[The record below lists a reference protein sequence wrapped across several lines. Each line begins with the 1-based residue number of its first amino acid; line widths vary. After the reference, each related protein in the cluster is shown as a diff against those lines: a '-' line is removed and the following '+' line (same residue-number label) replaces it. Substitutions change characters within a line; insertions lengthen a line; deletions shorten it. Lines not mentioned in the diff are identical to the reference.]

1 LLTCQGTNSGLYR
14 DIILNL
20 SAIISVALTWTLLPD
35 STRQT
40 LEGQL
45 ALPLIKKGQATNGGD
60 LKHHTNGAARIAA
73 PDASQQGS

>member
-1 LLTCQGTNSGLYR
+1 
-14 DIILNL
+14 
-20 SAIISVALTWTLLPD
+20 LTWAPLPD

-45 ALPLIKKGQATNGGD
+45 TLPLIKKGQATNGGDLKHHTNGGD

-73 PDASQQGS
+73 PDASQHGP

>member
-1 LLTCQGTNSGLYR
+1 
-14 DIILNL
+14 
-20 SAIISVALTWTLLPD
+20 LTWTLLPD